1 MGSIRFLLALAVV
14 VVHVAKAPFH
24 LGVNSLLAVEGF
36 YAISGFL
43 IAFVWDVKYS
53 KEPDGIRSFYA
64 NRAARIYFL
73 YWTVL
78 GLTLLA
84 GVIFRA
90 ATGKW
95 PLYLSSD
102 ISSSLQ
108 ILLYWLV
115 SNLTLAGSS
124 IAYWLGAENGS
135 LYFTSDY
142 ISSAQPVWGL
152 LVLGPAW
159 TLELELCFYLLAPLI
174 LRLRLPWIV
183 GLCLAS
189 FALRFGWYQIGH
201 DVDPWNYRFF
211 PFELGVF
218 LMGAIAYRISK
229 SVRPGRLISIA
240 AYIVTVI
247 AVGAYLPP
255 YLANHR
261 FVYLIIFAAVLPMIF
276 ELTKNWPA
284 DQFLADMSFPLY
296 LAHWPVVLLL
306 RDQPSVVQ
314 ILVSVLSAALL
325 VVYVERPIDSWRH
338 SRVRTGRKEPDA
350 GPILANAPIDTR
362 VGAQQGPPDQD
373 TCNIA
378 STGYIA
384 GDTPQDR
391 LTTTTAMDKFLPS
404 EDLMTEVNAKA
415 QAKPLSVLQIFVV
428 KVAAVLVAACL
439 FLAFAISYVRSELED
454 PGIFKGG
461 PAFWQEVEN
470 KLYKLADAKDLP
482 EEKKAKILEA
492 LRKVSVKYGPYIE
505 ALTPPPRK
513 ENR

>member
-14 VVHVAKAPFH
+14 VVHVANSPFH

-53 KEPDGIRSFYA
+53 KESDGIRSFYA

-78 GLTLLA
+78 GLTLIA

-102 ISSSLQ
+102 VSSSLQ

-135 LYFTSDY
+135 LYFTGDY
-142 ISSAQPVWGL
+142 ASATQQVWGL

-159 TLELELCFYLLAPLI
+159 TLELELCFYLLAPFI

-229 SVRPGRLISIA
+229 SVRSNRSISFA
-240 AYIVTVI
+240 AYLVTVI

-276 ELTKNWPA
+276 ELTRNWPA

-296 LAHWPVVLLL
+296 LVHWPVVLLL

-314 ILVSVLSAALL
+314 ILLSVLSAALL
-325 VVYVERPIDSWRH
+325 VIYVERPIDSWRH
-338 SRVRTGRKEPDA
+338 SRLRTGRKEPDA
-350 GPILANAPIDTR
+350 GSILANVPSNGEDA
-362 VGAQQGPPDQD
+362 AQE
-373 TCNIA
+373 
-378 STGYIA
+378 
-384 GDTPQDR
+384 R
-391 LTTTTAMDKFLPS
+391 LTTNIAMGKFLPP
-404 EDLMTEVNAKA
+404 EDVMTEVNTKA
-415 QAKPLSVLQIFVV
+415 EAKPVSTLQVFFA
-428 KVAAVLVAACL
+428 KVGAVLVAACL

-492 LRKVSVKYGPYIE
+492 LRKISVKYGPYIE

>member
-14 VVHVAKAPFH
+14 IVHVTNSPFH
-24 LGVNSLLAVEGF
+24 LGVNSLLAVQGF

-64 NRAARIYFL
+64 NRAARIYFM
-73 YWTVL
+73 YWAVL
-78 GLTLLA
+78 GLTSLV
-84 GVIFRA
+84 GVIFRV

-102 ISSSLQ
+102 VSYSLQ

-124 IAYWLGAENGS
+124 IAYWLGAANGS
-135 LYFTSDY
+135 LYFTNDY
-142 ISSAQPVWGL
+142 ASSAPQVWGL

-159 TLELELCFYLLAPLI
+159 TLELELCFYLLAPFI

-189 FALRFGWYQIGH
+189 FALRFSWYRIGY
-201 DVDPWNYRFF
+201 DADPWNYRFF

-218 LMGAIAYRISK
+218 LLGAIAYRVSK
-229 SVRPGRLISIA
+229 SAPANRWVSFS
-240 AYIVTVI
+240 AYVVTVG

-255 YLANHR
+255 YLSDHR
-261 FVYLIIFAAVLPMIF
+261 FLFLLTFAGVLPMIF
-276 ELTKNWPA
+276 ELTRNWPA

-306 RDQPSVVQ
+306 RDQPSIVQ

-338 SRVRTGRKEPDA
+338 SRLRVGRKEPDA
-350 GPILANAPIDTR
+350 VPIVANVPIDAR
-362 VGAQQGPPDQD
+362 VSTQQSPPDKD
-373 TCNIA
+373 TCNA
-378 STGYIA
+378 ARTGYIG
-384 GDTPQDR
+384 GDGPQ
-391 LTTTTAMDKFLPS
+391 
-404 EDLMTEVNAKA
+404 E
-415 QAKPLSVLQIFVV
+415 
-428 KVAAVLVAACL
+428 
-439 FLAFAISYVRSELED
+439 RSQCQ
-454 PGIFKGG
+454 G
-461 PAFWQEVEN
+461 
-470 KLYKLADAKDLP
+470 
-482 EEKKAKILEA
+482 
-492 LRKVSVKYGPYIE
+492 
-505 ALTPPPRK
+505 
-513 ENR
+513 

>member
-24 LGVNSLLAVEGF
+24 LGVNSLMAVQGF

-78 GLTLLA
+78 VLALLA
-84 GVIFRA
+84 GVIVHT
-90 ATGKW
+90 ATGRW
-95 PLYLSSD
+95 PQYLSLD
-102 ISSSLQ
+102 MNRSLQ
-108 ILLYWLV
+108 LLLYQLV

-142 ISSAQPVWGL
+142 TSSPLPVWGL
-152 LVLGPAW
+152 LALGPAW
-159 TLELELCFYLLAPLI
+159 TLELELCFYLLAPFI

-189 FALRFGWYQIGH
+189 FALRFSWYQLGH

-211 PFELGVF
+211 PFELGSF
-218 LMGAIAYRISK
+218 LLGAISYRVSK
-229 SVRPGRLISIA
+229 FVRPNKRVPLA
-240 AYIVTVI
+240 AYVVTVI
-247 AVGAYLPP
+247 AVGLYLPP
-255 YLANHR
+255 YLSEHR
-261 FVYLIIFAAVLPMIF
+261 FLFLLAFAAVLPVIF

-296 LAHWPVVLLL
+296 LVHWPVVLLL
-306 RDQPSVVQ
+306 YDQPSIVPT
-314 ILVSVLSAALL
+314 LVSVLCAALL

-338 SRVRTGRKEPDA
+338 SRLRAGRERLDAEPM
-350 GPILANAPIDTR
+350 LANVPIDADTSIGG
-362 VGAQQGPPDQD
+362 GAAL
-373 TCNIA
+373 N
-378 STGYIA
+378 
-384 GDTPQDR
+384 R
-391 LTTTTAMDKFLPS
+391 LTTTTAMGKSLPA
-404 EDLMTEVNAKA
+404 EDLMTEANAKA
-415 QAKPLSVLQIFVV
+415 EAKPLSALKMFVA
-428 KVAAVLVAACL
+428 KVGAVLVAACL
-439 FLAFAISYVRSELED
+439 FLAFAISYVRSQLED

-482 EEKKAKILEA
+482 EEKKARILEA
-492 LRKVSVKYGPYIE
+492 LRKISAKYSPYIE
-505 ALTPPPRK
+505 ALTPPARK